1 MTASATETLTSAP
14 APRSGMAQTTLSVEG
29 MACGG
34 CEETV
39 EDAVG
44 ALDGVETVA
53 ADNTTDTVEI
63 EGDVDT
69 DAVAD
74 AIEDAGYTVA

>member
-1 MTASATETLTSAP
+1 
-14 APRSGMAQTTLSVEG
+14 MAQTTLTVDG
-29 MACGG
+29 MACGS

-39 EDAVG
+39 EDAVA
-44 ALDGVETVA
+44 ALDGVDAVT

-63 EGDVDT
+63 EGDVDG
-69 DAVAD
+69 DAAAA

>member
-1 MTASATETLTSAP
+1 MTTAATETFSTAP
-14 APRSGMAQTTLSVEG
+14 SLRPGMAQTTLTVDG

-44 ALDGVETVA
+44 ALDGVDAVT

-69 DAVAD
+69 DAVAA

>member
-1 MTASATETLTSAP
+1 
-14 APRSGMAQTTLSVEG
+14 MAQTTLSVEG

>member
-1 MTASATETLTSAP
+1 MT
-14 APRSGMAQTTLSVEG
+14 RTTLSVEG

-63 EGDVDT
+63 EGNVDT

-74 AIEDAGYTVA
+74 TIEEAGYTVA